1 MRDLII
7 SLTLFVL
14 LIGAIIGN
22 SVFILRGTERIDGLI
37 DEVPALDEGDCKERI
52 AQLRSAFE
60 QFKRVAR
67 LSLEYSELNRMECLI
82 EELECHRLSG
92 NVNDFEHA
100 KVMMKNVIK
109 EIERHEKVTLD
120 GIM

>member
-22 SVFILRGTERIDGLI
+22 SVFILRGTERIDVLI